1 MDIIR
6 GIIGVDKMFNVTKL
20 LIFSSV
26 LIIVG
31 CSKKEQLEPVFN
43 IKGIKTSIVKI
54 QLSPLAFDRAQVV
67 VLGFVKEIKS
77 FEDDRRILLITDEY
91 GNSINVEFLGVLE
104 FKENDTVVVGGKYSK
119 NRNVIISEE
128 VVKVILDKD
137 GIKPAG
143 DLRK

>member
-6 GIIGVDKMFNVTKL
+6 EIIGVDKMFNVTKL

>member
-1 MDIIR
+1 
-6 GIIGVDKMFNVTKL
+6 MFNVTKL

>member
-1 MDIIR
+1 
-6 GIIGVDKMFNVTKL
+6 MF
-20 LIFSSV
+20 
-26 LIIVG
+26 
-31 CSKKEQLEPVFN
+31 KKEQLEPVFN